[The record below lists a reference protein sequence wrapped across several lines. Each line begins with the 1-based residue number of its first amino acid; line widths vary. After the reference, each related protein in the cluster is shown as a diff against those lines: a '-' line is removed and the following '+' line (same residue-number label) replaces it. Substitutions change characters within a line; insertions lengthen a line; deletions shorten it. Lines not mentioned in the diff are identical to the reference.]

1 MQADLAMVWLL
12 LIVGEPVEMGYQL
25 WWSSIRGRRNV
36 SKGSVSWGQIQ
47 ECAAGTLG
55 PAPGHLHGTQVPA
68 TLPARLSEHCWLC
81 YANEERWISHFPQP
95 GFAQLCIYY
104 PPLKIQSPQRRGMAH
119 FYLFASRVGTDL
131 SSNHPGLWSA
141 KLPFVVR
148 VSHPPR
154 LFTRHTQTSAR
165 LKTSYIL
172 IRQNLSAWMM
182 KMLQHLQTSHQIN
195 LELRPQHLVLILI
208 SRW

>member
-68 TLPARLSEHCWLC
+68 TLPARLSEHC
-81 YANEERWISHFPQP
+81 
-95 GFAQLCIYY
+95 
-104 PPLKIQSPQRRGMAH
+104 
-119 FYLFASRVGTDL
+119 
-131 SSNHPGLWSA
+131 
-141 KLPFVVR
+141 
-148 VSHPPR
+148 
-154 LFTRHTQTSAR
+154 
-165 LKTSYIL
+165 
-172 IRQNLSAWMM
+172 
-182 KMLQHLQTSHQIN
+182 
-195 LELRPQHLVLILI
+195 
-208 SRW
+208 